1 MGVTD
6 DERSDYLSNCQL
18 IHTLLVFY
26 YPTHPDY
33 FHRNLSSP
41 ADYVDNCNLE
51 DFMESPAST
60 NYLKTAER
68 NMLDGNY
75 GTAIENLT
83 KEIARD
89 PESLIAYRNRG
100 VAKGILGEYEA
111 AMEDLD
117 KALRIDAKDV
127 YAYFNRGNVKKD
139 MGRYEEAMADYNK
152 ARQIDEKFAQPHFGL
167 GEVKLKT
174 GKADEAF
181 EHFIEAVH
189 LAKNSNNQKFVDLA
203 QERIKEVL
211 KYKKAS

>member
-1 MGVTD
+1 M
-6 DERSDYLSNCQL
+6 N
-18 IHTLLVFY
+18 
-26 YPTHPDY
+26 
-33 FHRNLSSP
+33 SST
-41 ADYVDNCNLE
+41 NE
-51 DFMESPAST
+51 
-60 NYLKTAER
+60 NYLKTAEQ
-68 NMLDGNY
+68 NILDGNY

-83 KEIARD
+83 KEIAHD

-139 MGRYEEAMADYNK
+139 MGLYEEAMADYEK
-152 ARQIDEKFAQPHFGL
+152 ARQIDGKFAQPHIGF

-181 EHFIEAVH
+181 EHFIEAAH
-189 LAKNSNNQKFVDLA
+189 LAKNSNNQKYVDLA
-203 QERIKEVL
+203 QERIKAVL
-211 KYKKAS
+211 QYKRAS

>member
-1 MGVTD
+1 MG
-6 DERSDYLSNCQL
+6 
-18 IHTLLVFY
+18 
-26 YPTHPDY
+26 
-33 FHRNLSSP
+33 
-41 ADYVDNCNLE
+41 
-51 DFMESPAST
+51 SPAST
-60 NYLKTAER
+60 NYLKTAEQ

-139 MGRYEEAMADYNK
+139 MGRCEEAMADYDK